1 MSEFQ
6 DCFTVSNLN
15 IRIREL
21 LEHRFT
27 DVWVKGEISNFHH
40 HPSSGHMYFTLKD
53 TGSEIRCAMFRIN
66 NSYLKFKPNDGME
79 VRLFGLV
86 TVFEKRGQVQL
97 KVSIMEPLGLGDLYK
112 SFELLKKSLNE
123 EGLFLE
129 KHKEK
134 IPSYPINIGIITSGS
149 SSACQDILN
158 VLSRRAPNI
167 NVLILSVRVQGDGA
181 ADEIV
186 QAINTFNEYGGV
198 DVLIL
203 ARGGGSIEDLWSF
216 NEEKVARSI
225 FSSSIPIISGI
236 GHETDFTIA
245 DFVSDLRAPTPSAA
259 AELAAPLLDDM
270 LLSIS
275 ETQSRL
281 IRSMKNQLEKK
292 WQIKDQVDKRLANQQ
307 PVTKIER
314 QSEKLSQLYK
324 RFILAI
330 DIKCEKYS
338 KHTESLSKQLI
349 NLGPKHVLERGY
361 AIPFDQ
367 SGNIIRKAD
376 QISVGE
382 EFALKTARGSLS
394 AKKTSDI
401 NT

>member
-53 TGSEIRCAMFRIN
+53 KGSELRCTMFRIN

-186 QAINTFNEYGGV
+186 QAINTFNEYNGV

-203 ARGGGSIEDLWSF
+203 ARGGGSIEDIWSF
-216 NEEKVARSI
+216 NEEKVARAI

-259 AELAAPLLDDM
+259 AELAAPLLDDI

>member
-281 IRSMKNQLEKK
+281 IRSMKNQLEQK
-292 WQIKDQVDKRLANQQ
+292 WQIKDQIDKRIANQQ
-307 PVTKIER
+307 PATKIQR

-324 RFILAI
+324 RFLLAI

>member
-86 TVFEKRGQVQL
+86 TVYEKRGQVQL

-259 AELAAPLLDDM
+259 AELAAPLLDDI

>member
-86 TVFEKRGQVQL
+86 TIYEKRGQVQFR
-97 KVSIMEPLGLGDLYK
+97 VSIMEPLGLGDLYK

-134 IPSYPINIGIITSGS
+134 IPSYPINLGIITSGS

-167 NVLILSVRVQGDGA
+167 NVLILTVRVQGDGA

-186 QAINTFNEYGGV
+186 QAINTFNEHSGV

-203 ARGGGSIEDLWSF
+203 ARGGGSIEDIWSF
-216 NEEKVARSI
+216 NEEKVARAI

-259 AELAAPLLDDM
+259 AELAAPLLDDI

>member
-21 LEHRFT
+21 LEHQFT

-53 TGSEIRCAMFRIN
+53 AGSELRCTMFRIN

-86 TVFEKRGQVQL
+86 TVYEKRGQVQL

-203 ARGGGSIEDLWSF
+203 ARGGGSIEDIWSF
-216 NEEKVARSI
+216 NEEKVARAI

-281 IRSMKNQLEKK
+281 IRSMKNQLEQK
-292 WQIKDQVDKRLANQQ
+292 WQIKDQLDKRIANQQ
-307 PVTKIER
+307 PATKIER

-367 SGNIIRKAD
+367 SGNIIRRAD

>member
-1 MSEFQ
+1 MIKDEKQINIDTNRYFINFSFL
-6 DCFTVSNLN
+6 SN
-15 IRIREL
+15 
-21 LEHRFT
+21 
-27 DVWVKGEISNFHH
+27 K
-40 HPSSGHMYFTLKD
+40 Y
-53 TGSEIRCAMFRIN
+53 
-66 NSYLKFKPNDGME
+66 
-79 VRLFGLV
+79 
-86 TVFEKRGQVQL
+86 Q
-97 KVSIMEPLGLGDLYK
+97 
-112 SFELLKKSLNE
+112 
-123 EGLFLE
+123 

-167 NVLILSVRVQGDGA
+167 NVLILSVRVQGDSA
-181 ADEIV
+181 TDEIV

-259 AELAAPLLDDM
+259 AELAAPLLDDI

>member
-167 NVLILSVRVQGDGA
+167 NVLILSVRVQGDSA
-181 ADEIV
+181 TDEIV

-259 AELAAPLLDDM
+259 AELAAPLLDDI

>member
-53 TGSEIRCAMFRIN
+53 TGSELRCTMFRIN

-259 AELAAPLLDDM
+259 AELAAPLLDDI

-275 ETQSRL
+275 ETQTRL

-367 SGNIIRKAD
+367 SGNIIRRAD
-376 QISVGE
+376 QISIGE

>member
-134 IPSYPINIGIITSGS
+134 IPPYPNHIGIITSGS

-186 QAINTFNEYGGV
+186 QAINTFNEHSGV

-216 NEEKVARSI
+216 NEEKVARAI

-259 AELAAPLLDDM
+259 AELAAPLLDDI

-367 SGNIIRKAD
+367 SGNIIRRAN

>member
-134 IPSYPINIGIITSGS
+134 IPSYPINLGIITSGS

-259 AELAAPLLDDM
+259 AELAAPLLDDI

>member
-149 SSACQDILN
+149 SSASQDILN

-198 DVLIL
+198 DVLII

-259 AELAAPLLDDM
+259 AELAAPLLDDI

>member
-198 DVLIL
+198 DVLII

-259 AELAAPLLDDM
+259 AELAAPLLDDI

>member
-21 LEHRFT
+21 LEHQFT

-259 AELAAPLLDDM
+259 AELAAPLLDDI

>member
-21 LEHRFT
+21 LEHQFT

-40 HPSSGHMYFTLKD
+40 HPASGHMYFTLKD
-53 TGSEIRCAMFRIN
+53 AGSELRCTMFRIN

-86 TVFEKRGQVQL
+86 TVYEKRGQVQL

-134 IPSYPINIGIITSGS
+134 IPPYPNHIGIITSGS

-158 VLSRRAPNI
+158 ILSRRASNI

-186 QAINTFNEYGGV
+186 QAINTFNEHSGV

-216 NEEKVARSI
+216 NEEKVARAI

-259 AELAAPLLDDM
+259 AELATPLLDDM

-307 PVTKIER
+307 PATKIER

-324 RFILAI
+324 RFLLAI
-330 DIKCEKYS
+330 DIKCQKYS

-367 SGNIIRKAD
+367 SGNIIRRAD

-401 NT
+401 NN

>member
-86 TVFEKRGQVQL
+86 TVYEKRGQVQL

-186 QAINTFNEYGGV
+186 QAINTFNEYGVV

-216 NEEKVARSI
+216 NEEKVARAI

-259 AELAAPLLDDM
+259 AELAAPLLDDI

>member
-15 IRIREL
+15 IRIKEL

-259 AELAAPLLDDM
+259 AELAAPLLDDI

>member
-6 DCFTVSNLN
+6 DCLTVSNLN

-21 LEHRFT
+21 LEHQFT

-53 TGSEIRCAMFRIN
+53 TGSELRCTMFRIN

-86 TVFEKRGQVQL
+86 TVYEKRGQVQL

-259 AELAAPLLDDM
+259 AELAAPLLDDI

-275 ETQSRL
+275 ETQTRL

>member
-86 TVFEKRGQVQL
+86 TVYEKRGQVQL

-281 IRSMKNQLEKK
+281 IRSMKNQLEQK
-292 WQIKDQVDKRLANQQ
+292 WQIKDQIDKRIANQQ
-307 PVTKIER
+307 PATKIER

>member
-21 LEHRFT
+21 LEHQFT

-53 TGSEIRCAMFRIN
+53 AGSELRCTMFRIN

-86 TVFEKRGQVQL
+86 TVYEKRGQVQL

-281 IRSMKNQLEKK
+281 IRSMKNQLEQK
-292 WQIKDQVDKRLANQQ
+292 WQIKDQIDKRIANQQ
-307 PVTKIER
+307 PATKIER

-324 RFILAI
+324 RFLLAI
-330 DIKCEKYS
+330 DIKCQKYS

-367 SGNIIRKAD
+367 SGNIIRRAD

-401 NT
+401 NN

>member
-134 IPSYPINIGIITSGS
+134 IPSYPNDIGIITSGS

-324 RFILAI
+324 RFLLAI

>member
-225 FSSSIPIISGI
+225 SSSSIPIISGI

-281 IRSMKNQLEKK
+281 IRSMKNQLEQK
-292 WQIKDQVDKRLANQQ
+292 WQIKDQIDKRIANQQ
-307 PVTKIER
+307 PATKIER

-324 RFILAI
+324 RFLLAI

-367 SGNIIRKAD
+367 LGNIIRKAD